1 MKNRCEIYDKMSK
14 KWIPVTESV
23 HKAYCQEIDIF
34 RRKEQRRGHCK
45 CPRSK
50 WWTCDCDCLICE
62 FYIGSEFASL
72 DEPIGEDEMD
82 LIDSLPSN
90 MPSTE
95 DIAADNEFFN
105 ALWDELSELSD
116 EDFKI
121 CQLLVNYS
129 KTEAAKKMGI
139 SRDALNRR
147 CKKLQIQLGEKLKKF
162 F

>member
-1 MKNRCEIYDKMSK
+1 M
-14 KWIPVTESV
+14 
-23 HKAYCQEIDIF
+23 
-34 RRKEQRRGHCK
+34 
-45 CPRSK
+45 
-50 WWTCDCDCLICE
+50 
-62 FYIGSEFASL
+62 SL
-72 DEPIGEDEMD
+72 DEPIGEDEMN

-95 DIAADNEFFN
+95 DIAADNELLN
-105 ALWDELSELSD
+105 ALRDELFKLSD